1 MIIRYP
7 RHPCHPCNR
16 PISSCPPQNNGFIH
30 ILGLRAKCT
39 AMQSCGP
46 FLNNLLLFERS
57 VPLAN
62 WKVLIYEILSGV
74 PHIMGTIFIHPWD
87 QVKIWKTVWDFF
99 WSWRKEI
106 NRSPLY
112 SLPLHVM
119 SSALDCQPF
128 LEHHKKS
135 WWSFSND
142 EIIPNWWKC
151 RYGNAVFFLQFGG
164 RVSLALPQY
173 SPVLP
178 NFYLA
183 AAAEEI

>member
-1 MIIRYP
+1 MP
-7 RHPCHPCNR
+7 SALQCNLADLSWTICSCLNEVYLWQIEKYWFTR
-16 PISSCPPQNNGFIH
+16 SYLAFLILWEQFSSIPGI
-30 ILGLRAKCT
+30 K
-39 AMQSCGP
+39 S
-46 FLNNLLLFERS
+46 
-57 VPLAN
+57 
-62 WKVLIYEILSGV
+62 KYE
-74 PHIMGTIFIHPWD
+74 
-87 QVKIWKTVWDFF
+87 KTVWDFF

-106 NRSPLY
+106 NRTPLY

-178 NFYLA
+178 NFVTNINCYDHYSLLLNMKQDPDD
-183 AAAEEI
+183 